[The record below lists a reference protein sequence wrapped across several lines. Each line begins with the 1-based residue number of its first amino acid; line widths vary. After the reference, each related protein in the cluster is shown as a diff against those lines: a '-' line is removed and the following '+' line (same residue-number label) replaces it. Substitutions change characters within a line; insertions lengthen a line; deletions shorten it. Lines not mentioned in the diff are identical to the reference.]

1 MFIFDASSIIS
12 YEDFDIFIRDEK
24 GFFIKERNKIFEK
37 YSFFEKKDWDG
48 NIEKY
53 QNFRNDYRGL
63 VQKVIKDTISF
74 YRPYLPRELF
84 ISEFGSFVKRTERIF
99 SDVDFTICYDE
110 KKTNTYECAE
120 ELLDYNIAKIFDYSI
135 DHVHG
140 NFQHYPKHPEFD
152 KLTESDNQYRIQF
165 ENHSIDYSCGPETL
179 SENLTNIKNV
189 RDYQTLLTSFEIK
202 YQRKADIDSLYSIE
216 ILENNTNHDFLSDLS
231 ILEEKNDICEGY
243 QFKFDYSTLEENFT
257 VSEVKKILKHGGIVE
272 FYIFL
277 SMLRKK
283 LGINNKYSMDVES
296 IWNNIQ
302 FINFYGNDYVKKLH
316 EKYIAFLFFWNRIEY
331 SLLSRGI
338 PLSTRCYKQF
348 STSELNEI
356 LEDDWGKGTSIQ
368 RILLSKNQLVEMI
381 KNGVNK
387 VLDVK

>member
-12 YEDFDIFIRDEK
+12 YEDFDTFIRDEK
-24 GFFIKERNKIFEK
+24 GFFIKERNKIFKK

-84 ISEFGSFVKRTERIF
+84 IFEFGSFVKRTERIF

-110 KKTNTYECAE
+110 KKTGAYECAE
-120 ELLDYNIAKIFDYSI
+120 ELLDYSIAKIFDYSI

-152 KLTESDNQYRIQF
+152 KLTELDNQYRIQF

-202 YQRKADIDSLYSIE
+202 YQR
-216 ILENNTNHDFLSDLS
+216 
-231 ILEEKNDICEGY
+231 
-243 QFKFDYSTLEENFT
+243 
-257 VSEVKKILKHGGIVE
+257 
-272 FYIFL
+272 
-277 SMLRKK
+277 
-283 LGINNKYSMDVES
+283 
-296 IWNNIQ
+296 
-302 FINFYGNDYVKKLH
+302 
-316 EKYIAFLFFWNRIEY
+316 
-331 SLLSRGI
+331 
-338 PLSTRCYKQF
+338 
-348 STSELNEI
+348 
-356 LEDDWGKGTSIQ
+356 
-368 RILLSKNQLVEMI
+368 
-381 KNGVNK
+381 
-387 VLDVK
+387 